1 MALSRNRG
9 ALALILAISFPLIMW
24 GSGVQAQTGFTTFN
38 SQEYGFSIQYP
49 NDWVKLDKPRGN
61 YYVVFQ
67 APDLMDNFRNRIH
80 VACHRPVKDPLK
92 VFLDEFRNGIK
103 TLQEQSKGRGSD
115 SEEVRILDE
124 GEFMGST
131 PGAYYFFIQAL
142 DDKLKIWMD
151 IVIVFYKH
159 EDTLLRI
166 SCLAPSEGMEQMQ
179 PIYNKVLVS
188 VKFSG
193 QRQQQ
198 PTETT
203 GPSAAPA
210 PAPGEAPSPAGPA
223 PGQPSETTNYQ
234 STPSTGPSGP
244 APETRGPSTGPSVT
258 PQGPTQP
265 GPNQAGPN
273 QPGPNQPGPSMA
285 PAPGNQPGPG
295 AGASPAPA
303 GPTSGP
309 GIVDRN

>member
-24 GSGVQAQTGFTTFN
+24 GSGIQAQTGYTTFN
-38 SQEYGFSIQYP
+38 SQEYGFSMQYP

-124 GEFMGST
+124 GQFMGST

-166 SCLAPSEGMEQMQ
+166 SCLAPSKGMEQMQ

-188 VKFSG
+188 VQFTG
-193 QRQQQ
+193 QQQQQ
-198 PTETT
+198 PAVTT
-203 GPSAAPA
+203 GPSAVPT
-210 PAPGEAPSPAGPA
+210 PSPGEGPSPTGP
-223 PGQPSETTNYQ
+223 
-234 STPSTGPSGP
+234 TPAQPSGP
-244 APETRGPSTGPSVT
+244 ANNQPAPPTGPTGPATDTGGPTSGPSVT
-258 PQGPTQP
+258 PQGPAQP
-265 GPNQAGPN
+265 GPT
-273 QPGPNQPGPSMA
+273 QPGPSMA

-295 AGASPAPA
+295 VGAPAPA

-309 GIVDRN
+309 GSGPGIVDRN